1 MFIGRTDAKAETP
14 VLWPPDTK
22 NWLFG
27 KDPDAGKDWRQEKG
41 MTEDEMSSLTQWT
54 WVWVNSGSWWWTGR
68 PGMLQ
73 SMGWQRV
80 RHAWVTE
87 LNWWEIIISFLNMRE
102 LYLFIF
108 SLQVGRF
115 SILKGERKLLKHHF
129 KIWVSRN
136 VVWDLVNLCNN
147 EMGKLLMKPIID
159 TGRLKT

>member
-1 MFIGRTDAKAETP
+1 MQTDSFEKT
-14 VLWPPDTK
+14 LMLGK
-22 NWLFG
+22 N
-27 KDPDAGKDWRQEKG
+27 WRQEKG

-102 LYLFIF
+102 LYLFNF

-136 VVWDLVNLCNN
+136 VVWDLVNVCNN